1 MTMREQIEAQ
11 LTAAFSPA
19 YIDVMDESHRH
30 SVPRGAE
37 SHFNVVLVSDRF
49 AGERLIGRHRQV
61 YSVLS
66 EALAGSVHALALH
79 TYTLQ
84 EWDDL
89 QNKQHPSPSCM
100 GAGTQA

>member
-11 LTAAFSPA
+11 LTAAFSPK
-19 YIDVMDESHRH
+19 YIEVVDESHRH
-30 SVPRGAE
+30 NVPVGAE
-37 SHFNVVLVSDRF
+37 SHFKVVLVSENF

-66 EALAGSVHALALH
+66 DALAGSVHALALH
-79 TYTLQ
+79 TYTAK

-89 QNKQHPSPSCM
+89 QDKQRSSPPCM